1 MSLRWFA
8 PRQLV
13 AVRGAPGLLRWLPCT
28 DFAHPTGCLRR
39 RPRRNSKQLFER
51 SFVKFMI
58 QKHGAYRG
66 GRWERAIG
74 VRCTT
79 PTSSEA

>member
-39 RPRRNSKQLFER
+39 RPRRNSKHTVRAFIYKSYDPKTRRVPWRE
-51 SFVKFMI
+51 M
-58 QKHGAYRG
+58 GAG
-66 GRWERAIG
+66 HWGALHNTD
-74 VRCTT
+74 VV
-79 PTSSEA
+79 